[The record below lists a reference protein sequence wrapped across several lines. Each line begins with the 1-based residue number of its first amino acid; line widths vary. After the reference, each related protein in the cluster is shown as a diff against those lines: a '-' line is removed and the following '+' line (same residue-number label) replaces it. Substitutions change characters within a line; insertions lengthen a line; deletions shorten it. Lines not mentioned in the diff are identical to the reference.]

1 MTVNA
6 ELEYK
11 HYYQEELYMV
21 ADVATG
27 VLYNRSGRRMLALTD
42 DFLIGLHRAL
52 EKECGDRAAAVIHA
66 CGRRWGHNFGEGLA
80 AEWAEFYKL
89 PFREFPM
96 ALFECLLMQEFA
108 HNGWG
113 TLQID
118 YSHFDKGIIA
128 LSLQGAI
135 MAAIRKDLAG
145 SRQADV
151 LTAGILGG
159 MFSVFLGRELDCIQ
173 SQSESEG
180 LKDSRFLLSSG
191 PRIGQL
197 REGCDD
203 TDHHTELLA
212 RLLELAET
220 VGRAANE

>member
-6 ELEYK
+6 DLVYK

-52 EKECGDRAAAVIHA
+52 EKECGERAGEVIHA
-66 CGRRWGHNFGEGLA
+66 CGRRWGRNFGEGLSQ
-80 AEWAEFYKL
+80 EWSEFYEI
-89 PFREFPM
+89 PFGEFPM
-96 ALFECLLMQEFA
+96 ALFENLLVQEFA

-113 TLQID
+113 NLQVD
-118 YSHFDKGIIA
+118 YQHFDKGVVW

-135 MAAIRKDLAG
+135 MAAIRKDT
-145 SRQADV
+145 SNDRQADI

-159 MFSVFLGRELDCIQ
+159 MFSVFLGRELDCFQ

-180 LKDSRFLLSSG
+180 LADSRFLLSSCQ
-191 PRIGQL
+191 RIARL
-197 REGCDD
+197 REKVQSAA
-203 TDHHTELLA
+203 DHNSLLQQLLA
-212 RLLELAET
+212 IDD
-220 VGRAANE
+220 AAVS